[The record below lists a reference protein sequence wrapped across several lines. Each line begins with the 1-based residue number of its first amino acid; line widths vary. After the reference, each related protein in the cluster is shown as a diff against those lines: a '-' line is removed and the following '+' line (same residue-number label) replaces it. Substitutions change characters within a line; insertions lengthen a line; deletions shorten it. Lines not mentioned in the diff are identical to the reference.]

1 MSPGPA
7 AAPAQ
12 AALNAL
18 KLLALVAML
27 ADHVGKAWAPLAA
40 EPWHLAGR
48 PALLLFALVIAH
60 RVAEQ
65 PARAARY
72 LPRLLAWGLVAQPAF
87 LALGGEGLNVL
98 FTHAAGCLVV
108 AAMHAPSGGDRALRA
123 HALVV
128 TLVVTLVVA
137 LLLCAAAPAVEYG
150 LAGTLL
156 VPVGVL
162 LLQQARAAALPGLAL
177 LCLAANAPAPWALL
191 LPTAGVLALAALLA
205 QAVLALQ
212 RLGPGRPLRGFLAL
226 YAGHLSLL
234 AAWAHGPGLA
244 DFR

>member
-1 MSPGPA
+1 MSTGPA
-7 AAPAQ
+7 AVPAQ
-12 AALNAL
+12 AALDAL

-27 ADHVGKAWAPLAA
+27 ADHVGKVWTPLAA

-72 LPRLLAWGLVAQPAF
+72 LPRLLAWGLIAQPAF

-108 AAMHAPSGGDRALRA
+108 AAMHSPSGSDRAPRA
-123 HALVV
+123 RALA
-128 TLVVTLVVA
+128 VA
-137 LLLCAAAPAVEYG
+137 LLLCTAAPAIEYG
-150 LAGTLL
+150 LAGALL
-156 VPVGVL
+156 VPAGAL

-191 LPTAGVLALAALLA
+191 LPTAGVLVLTALLA
-205 QAVLALQ
+205 QAVLALH

-234 AAWAHGPGLA
+234 AGWVHSPGLL